1 MKSEE
6 APIISVVIACYNQ
19 GIYLSDA
26 LNSLEKQ
33 TFQNWEGII
42 VNDGSTD
49 GTEEIALEY
58 VKKDERFKYV
68 FQENGGVSKA
78 RNIGAAQALGTYIL
92 PLDADDK
99 LEETYIEKALSHFTH
114 HPETLLVYC
123 QWGFFGEATN
133 HSQVSYKGYAK
144 LLVNNEIFC
153 SSVFRKSDM
162 LRIGGFDE
170 DMHLGL
176 EDWEFY
182 IRLLDEQSIVYQIQE
197 PLFFYRIKAISK
209 NVTAAQ
215 NIAEVENYIYQKHI
229 RRYSLYYGSAIL
241 PLRLSL
247 IHI

>member
-33 TFQNWEGII
+33 TFQNWEDHRKWWVYWWYRRNSFGIC
-42 VNDGSTD
+42 
-49 GTEEIALEY
+49 EEGWKVQICLSG
-58 VKKDERFKYV
+58 KW
-68 FQENGGVSKA
+68 GVSKA

-123 QWGFFGEATN
+123 QWAFGEATN

-182 IRLLDEQSIVYQIQE
+182 IRLLDEQSVVYQIQE
-197 PLFFYRIKAISK
+197 PLFFYRIKAVSK
-209 NVTAAQ
+209 M
-215 NIAEVENYIYQKHI
+215 
-229 RRYSLYYGSAIL
+229 
-241 PLRLSL
+241 
-247 IHI
+247 

>member
-133 HSQVSYKGYAK
+133 HSQVSYKGYGK
-144 LLVNNEIFC
+144 L
-153 SSVFRKSDM
+153 
-162 LRIGGFDE
+162 
-170 DMHLGL
+170 
-176 EDWEFY
+176 
-182 IRLLDEQSIVYQIQE
+182 
-197 PLFFYRIKAISK
+197 
-209 NVTAAQ
+209 
-215 NIAEVENYIYQKHI
+215 
-229 RRYSLYYGSAIL
+229 
-241 PLRLSL
+241 
-247 IHI
+247 

>member
-99 LEETYIEKALSHFTH
+99 LEETYIR
-114 HPETLLVYC
+114 PCRILLIIRKHCWCIVNGAFLGKRLITVKYLIKVM
-123 QWGFFGEATN
+123 Q
-133 HSQVSYKGYAK
+133 SY
-144 LLVNNEIFC
+144 
-153 SSVFRKSDM
+153 
-162 LRIGGFDE
+162 
-170 DMHLGL
+170 
-176 EDWEFY
+176 
-182 IRLLDEQSIVYQIQE
+182 
-197 PLFFYRIKAISK
+197 
-209 NVTAAQ
+209 
-215 NIAEVENYIYQKHI
+215 
-229 RRYSLYYGSAIL
+229 
-241 PLRLSL
+241 
-247 IHI
+247 